1 MPPNVAC
8 FDGGRADRAGALMTT
23 IQAFFLGI
31 MVVLTPSMLLLALLL
46 CKESTFNAGR
56 RRFGGVDD
64 AVFESDLCD

>member
-1 MPPNVAC
+1 
-8 FDGGRADRAGALMTT
+8 MTT

-46 CKESTFNAGR
+46 CKESTFHAGR